1 MNCVLNQMLATSHTD
16 LAYVCK
22 KLIDGG
28 SNHKYKVEMN
38 KVNDASV
45 QLETFT
51 TQVNDTFR

>member
-1 MNCVLNQMLATSHTD
+1 MLATSHTD